1 MGRFYSHIICRSF
14 SSIWY
19 LHRSIIKL
27 FAFSGSEGSIGE
39 NKRRQMKE
47 KQDELEIEK
56 AKEALLKKQRPLE
69 VSIFNIL
76 ADSFPPWCF
85 VNNCCRVVELNNI

>member
-1 MGRFYSHIICRSF
+1 M
-14 SSIWY
+14 
-19 LHRSIIKL
+19 
-27 FAFSGSEGSIGE
+27 FAFAGSEGAIGE

-69 VSIFNIL
+69 VSVFNSFVYRGQRVIQVIRSGIFGG
-76 ADSFPPWCF
+76 S
-85 VNNCCRVVELNNI
+85 